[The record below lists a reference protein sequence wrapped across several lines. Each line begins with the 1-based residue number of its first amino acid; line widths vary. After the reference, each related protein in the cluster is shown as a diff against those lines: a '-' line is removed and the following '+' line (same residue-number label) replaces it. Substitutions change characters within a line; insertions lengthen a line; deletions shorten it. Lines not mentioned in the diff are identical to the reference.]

1 MVQGVNTAGLL
12 VATGGSD
19 AVAAVLSGAAS
30 VAEAL
35 ALLEGPNPV
44 VRTREEL
51 LLADSRRCVV
61 AGGPGRLP
69 LAEPS
74 PLAPIRGDLEEAGR
88 LISQVRRAD
97 RGEAPTASA
106 LVALLPAKAP
116 ATVLVCL
123 GPPRWG
129 VFMRVWP
136 GLPLGPDG
144 GAGEPHRCPLSI
156 LAARLAASG
165 GEERAITIRGQLDEV
180 EAEVLAEAADADRL
194 AALMDAAGDDSGA
207 RVRRMLAEAYAI
219 DRITAALEQLLRG
232 AGPSL

>member
-1 MVQGVNTAGLL
+1 M
-12 VATGGSD
+12 
-19 AVAAVLSGAAS
+19 
-30 VAEAL
+30 
-35 ALLEGPNPV
+35 
-44 VRTREEL
+44 
-51 LLADSRRCVV
+51 
-61 AGGPGRLP
+61 
-69 LAEPS
+69 
-74 PLAPIRGDLEEAGR
+74 
-88 LISQVRRAD
+88 RRAD

-219 DRITAALEQLLRG
+219 DRITAALTGHCPDVVAMLTDARRPAGLLGVPAR
-232 AGPSL
+232 ALAHNLVDQPRSTVSTAR